1 MSGTAN
7 RRDDVVRPCVRLTMP
22 SIPRYLAVIRAA
34 VGCMAGQESFSLE
47 TIDRLVLATDEALA
61 NVIKHGYGSQPG
73 GEILV
78 ILRPTST
85 IGRAGLE
92 IVILDRG
99 KSIDPAAICGR
110 DLADIRPGGLGVH
123 IIRSVMDKVQYRRR
137 IGGGMLLRMVK
148 YATATAPSPAGA
160 GPSPGVVGGT
170 K

>member
-1 MSGTAN
+1 MAS
-7 RRDDVVRPCVRLTMP
+7 LT
-22 SIPRYLAVIRAA
+22 
-34 VGCMAGQESFSLE
+34 
-47 TIDRLVLATDEALA
+47 
-61 NVIKHGYGSQPG
+61 

-78 ILRPTST
+78 ILRPTGT

-137 IGGGMLLRMVK
+137 SGGGMLLRMVK
-148 YATATAPSPAGA
+148 YAAAQLGPAR
-160 GPSPGVVGGT
+160 GVEPLARGGRRHDIART
-170 K
+170 KRGISRSQVRVSTRSDE